1 MTEEQ
6 PRFFLDRG
14 VGSQQLPAFL
24 RGLGWRLTTMN
35 ERYGSAT
42 GQRLADADWIRD
54 AAERG
59 EAILCKDKAI
69 AKNPL
74 EAEAVWFSS
83 AKVFAIASARITGE
97 QMIQRVGAH
106 QLTIIRWARK
116 TPGPFVAGIYE
127 SGLRRLDLR
136 TP

>member
-14 VGSQQLPAFL
+14 VGSKQLPDFL
-24 RGLGWRLTTMN
+24 RGLGWQLTTMN
-35 ERYGSAT
+35 ERYGSAV

-83 AKVFAIASARITGE
+83 AKVFAIASAHITGE

-106 QLTIIRWARK
+106 QLLIVRWAQK
-116 TPGPFVAGIYE
+116 APGPFVAGIYE
-127 SGLRRLDLR
+127 RGLRRLELHA
-136 TP
+136 P